1 MIINKINKTKS
12 GEAGVTREK
21 SPVLGWAQGMV
32 IPMAERIQWGRIRH
46 AYECGTLSYKDL
58 AKKYHISLSRLTEV
72 AKSEDWVGLRKRH
85 RHEVGALAASRLRAR
100 EAEKLASVKTAA
112 DELAEQLAEVLKNKD
127 QMYLHAAVVRD
138 ARGEDHIRSEK
149 LDAINPQTLRAFTAA
164 TNDLTKAIR
173 NLYDLQTAQEEQ
185 AQKLAAERLAL
196 EQARLELERERLALE
211 KAKSGDD
218 EGARAM
224 EIVMDPE
231 LKEMDG

>member
-1 MIINKINKTKS
+1 
-12 GEAGVTREK
+12 
-21 SPVLGWAQGMV
+21 
-32 IPMAERIQWGRIRH
+32 MAERIQWGRIRH

-100 EAEKLASVKTAA
+100 EAEKLANVKTAA
-112 DELAEQLAEVLKNKD
+112 DELGEQLAEVLKNKD
-127 QMYLHAAVVRD
+127 QLFMHAAVCRSVT
-138 ARGEDHIRSEK
+138 GEEYIVSEK

-185 AQKLAAERLAL
+185 AQKLAADRLGI
-196 EQARLELERERLALE
+196 EQARLELEKERLALE
-211 KAKSGDD
+211 KAKQDAG
-218 EGARAM
+218 EAR
-224 EIVMDPE
+224 EIRVEIAGPLE
-231 LKEMDG
+231 EMKN